1 MGAMSTADDHLLLA
15 EGLIALGLAVE
26 RLRAGICRELDLTPQ
41 QVQLVCALG
50 HGPRTSGGLA
60 ALLACDKTN
69 ITGLVDRLEPRGLV
83 HRVRDGDDRRVVN
96 VALTAQGH
104 EVVGRFRQRAAAA
117 FGAGLAGWSAEQ
129 QDELTQVT
137 RSAVRALGP
146 DLLDAAEIDKPSLAA
161 QS

>member
-1 MGAMSTADDHLLLA
+1 MPTTDDHELLA

-83 HRVRDGDDRRVVN
+83 RRVRDEDDRRVVHI
-96 VALTAQGH
+96 ALTTDGH
-104 EVVGRFRQRAAAA
+104 DVVSRFRQRAAAA
-117 FGAGLAGWSAEQ
+117 FGAGLTDWSATQ
-129 QDELTQVT
+129 RHALTRAT
-137 RSAVRALGP
+137 RDAVRALGP
-146 DLLDAAEIDKPSLAA
+146 DLLDVAESDGR
-161 QS
+161 